1 MDSLQ
6 SSMLGALEHD
16 QRKQQVNDAKMRAV
30 KQHVEYD
37 DFEKLVAGA
46 HLKPVKP
53 KSAELASISKPFD
66 FFVMPAYDATAAAAP
81 SASAAA
87 AAAAAAVA
95 AAAPAA
101 AARFAPPSTGQEFLR
116 AWRRQCKT
124 AADRFEYLR
133 VIEPEELPSLFRA
146 ELDAAVFDQIV
157 DAVRATALAAPPL
170 AHAGWVA
177 RLLRAIGQV
186 NRFDLTLD
194 LADAKALAAL
204 GEIFDALQAP
214 PADADAAAAAAT
226 AEEEARPDAAAVAA
240 LRAQYKL

>member
-1 MDSLQ
+1 M
-6 SSMLGALEHD
+6 
-16 QRKQQVNDAKMRAV
+16 
-30 KQHVEYD
+30 
-37 DFEKLVAGA
+37 
-46 HLKPVKP
+46 
-53 KSAELASISKPFD
+53 
-66 FFVMPAYDATAAAAP
+66 TAAVCSERTNRRCPPGHRSTAP
-81 SASAAA
+81 

-177 RLLRAIGQV
+177 RLLRAVAQV

-214 PADADAAAAAAT
+214 PADAAAAAAT

>member
-66 FFVMPAYDATAAAAP
+66 FFVMPAYDAT
-81 SASAAA
+81 
-87 AAAAAAVA
+87 
-95 AAAPAA
+95 A

-214 PADADAAAAAAT
+214 PADAAAAT

>member
-95 AAAPAA
+95 AAAAPAA

-157 DAVRATALAAPPL
+157 DAVRAQALAAPPL

-194 LADAKALAAL
+194 LADAKTLAAL

-214 PADADAAAAAAT
+214 PADAAAAADGGGGGA
-226 AEEEARPDAAAVAA
+226 PDAAVVAA

>member
-81 SASAAA
+81 SASAA

-214 PADADAAAAAAT
+214 PADAAAAAT

>member
-204 GEIFDALQAP
+204 GEIVDALQAP
-214 PADADAAAAAAT
+214 PADAAAAT